1 MRAGI
6 EERRLVPLLGAALAS
21 AALALRTPGPG
32 SLLVLAAVGALGL
45 TAARAGEERRAS
57 AAVWLAVVAAGLAAF
72 GAVRLSIGQALPVVG
87 VLPVAAAVAAAVAE
101 EAFFRRFL
109 YGWLLRWGA
118 GLAVVTT
125 AVVFAAVHVPGY
137 GWGAGLVDVGAGLV
151 LGWQRW
157 ATGGWTAPAVTH
169 AAANLMAMEVLG

>member
-1 MRAGI
+1 MSARI
-6 EERRLVPLLGAALAS
+6 EDRSLVPLVGAALAC

-32 SLLVLAAVGALGL
+32 SLVVLAAVGVLGL
-45 TAARAGEERRAS
+45 SAVRAGERRAS
-57 AAVWLAVVAAGLAAF
+57 PATWLAVVGTGLAAF
-72 GAVRLSIGQALPVVG
+72 AMVRLSAGHTLPVVG
-87 VLPVAAAVAAAVAE
+87 VLPLTSAVAAAVAE

-109 YGWLLRWGA
+109 YGRLLRWGA
-118 GLAVVTT
+118 AVAVIGS

-137 GWGAGLVDVGAGLV
+137 GWGAGLLDVGAGLV